1 MSAVHQKLYHSGLRG
16 KYPSHSHTLLL
27 THVSVGKC
35 VRDSGEVKEREKQGS
50 GCVLGERENSHVF
63 SSVWLVNWAGV
74 KAKNAVPLKHIKE
87 RERGRE
93 SGRVCVSVGE
103 KMNRYTVRHC
113 PLSECHICCSKT
125 SCPADQD
132 NLGE

>member
-63 SSVWLVNWAGV
+63 PSVWLVNWAGV

-103 KMNRYTVRHC
+103 RAGCR
-113 PLSECHICCSKT
+113 
-125 SCPADQD
+125 
-132 NLGE
+132 